1 MTHLQD
7 LMDNGTVNEVLTD
20 LQETEEDTGSA
31 EGNWLNVSPSKQRRS
46 GSQSLA
52 KQATFSIKVCGING
66 G

>member
-7 LMDNGTVNEVLTD
+7 LMDNGTVNEVLID

-46 GSQSLA
+46 G
-52 KQATFSIKVCGING
+52 N
-66 G
+66 